1 MNYNQPTAA
10 AAAGYPL
17 NIETRDLSSEN
28 FNTLHSSPLVL
39 IDRVEDSYIVPIF
52 YLLEY
57 DGNNITHNPNMFM
70 GDLAAFQIY
79 NSTGGMCYLD
89 NSVLDKTTGQ
99 LYAEITAFSG
109 TPTITFNITPNT
121 DFVLFTNSN
130 ISIDFASFK
139 IKIGYYIFPIW

>member
-57 DGNNITHNPNMFM
+57 DGDTITHNPNMFM
-70 GDLAAFQIY
+70 GDLQALHTY

-89 NSVLDKTTGQ
+89 NSTLDRTTGQ

-109 TPTITFNITPNT
+109 TPTVTFNITPNT
-121 DFVLFTNSN
+121 DFVLFTQSN
-130 ISIDFASFK
+130 IAIAFFSFK
-139 IKIGYYIFPIW
+139 IKIGYYIIPIW